1 MEENENQNNT
11 PQSSQ
16 SSSAKTAGVLLG
28 LFLSLIGLVIGLLIY
43 TDEKERKEFL
53 SGWII
58 GFVIEIAVASI
69 IWIVTYVSALNAI
82 TNAFNSYGY

>member
-16 SSSAKTAGVLLG
+16 SSYAKTAGVLLG

-69 IWIVTYVSALNAI
+69 IWIVTYVSALNTI
-82 TNAFNSYGY
+82 NSILNSY

>member
-11 PQSSQ
+11 PQSPQ

-28 LFLSLIGLVIGLLIY
+28 LFLNLIGLVIGLLIY

-58 GFVIEIAVASI
+58 GFVIDIAVAAI
-69 IWIVTYVSALNAI
+69 IWIVTYISALNTI
-82 TNAFNSYGY
+82 NSLLNSY